1 YVFGGG
7 GKDLFLTAQAGAD
20 LAVSNTFLVKPGADH
35 LFIDP
40 MSTAVAGNNLGP
52 ITVRMF
58 DANGTPT
65 HSDNTTKVQLYIDHN
80 PGGARFTDSAG
91 KPVSGPLT
99 ATMDKGVAT
108 FAEVRLDKA
117 GVGYTLGVQ
126 PLNNPLLPQ
135 STSNAF
141 VVSAAQADHLAFVNQ

>member
-1 YVFGGG
+1 
-7 GKDLFLTAQAGAD
+7 
-20 LAVSNTFLVKPGADH
+20 
-35 LFIDP
+35 
-40 MSTAVAGNNLGP
+40 NLGP
-52 ITVRMF
+52 ITVRVL

-65 HSDNTTKVQLYIDHN
+65 NSDKTTQVQLYIDHN
-80 PGGARFTDSAG
+80 PGGARFIDSAG

-108 FAEVRLDKA
+108 FADVRLDKA

-126 PLNNPLLPQ
+126 PLNTPLLPQ

-141 VVSAAQADHLAFVNQ
+141 VVSAAQADHLAFVNQPTYTGTTVGALHLRLLDRSPAGDEHMGWVNALVGRALTEEQV